1 MGVVGAAV
9 SGFAASWPL
18 KGVPHNHQI
27 NTLLPGAECRRY
39 VLYVR
44 EQQQLARLLANTAQG
59 GGSSGVDLVGYVEFQ
74 KSFK

>member
-1 MGVVGAAV
+1 
-9 SGFAASWPL
+9 
-18 KGVPHNHQI
+18 
-27 NTLLPGAECRRY
+27 

>member
-1 MGVVGAAV
+1 LA
-9 SGFAASWPL
+9 WHDRKL
-18 KGVPHNHQI
+18 YK
-27 NTLLPGAECRRY
+27 LLLGAECCRY